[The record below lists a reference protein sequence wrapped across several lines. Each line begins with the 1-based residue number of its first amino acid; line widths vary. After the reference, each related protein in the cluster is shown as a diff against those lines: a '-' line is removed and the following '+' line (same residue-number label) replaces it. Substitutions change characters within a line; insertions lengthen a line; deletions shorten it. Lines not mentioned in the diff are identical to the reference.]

1 MSPEKELLLAILRQT
16 VRDYIKLDPDSDL
29 RSAEFEE
36 TEGADY
42 KTAED
47 FIYRG
52 ARIHFGALSFSYDEL
67 CHMLDIDGKQ
77 LKKAIAIQAKE
88 Y

>member
-16 VRDYIKLDPDSDL
+16 MRDYIKLDPDSDL

-36 TEGADY
+36 TEGHDY

-47 FIYRG
+47 FIYG
-52 ARIHFGALSFSYDEL
+52 GVKISFGALSFSYTEL
-67 CHMLDIDGKQ
+67 CDILEIDGHK
-77 LKKAIAIQAKE
+77 LKKAIAVQAKE